1 MYSSWDIGCG
11 VKHRI
16 PCHLGYFSPFTP
28 PPPPPSNNP
37 AKQNFQKVKKK
48 VFIHYHFAHVHHKW
62 RSYDVW
68 WDMVHDRQIFFFF
81 FFHVEPFSPFYP
93 TSDHNKNQNFE
104 KMKKNWKYYHFTHV
118 YHKWQSYDVQFP
130 RYETWWT
137 EFFVTFDDFFIF
149 CYFTHLTTQK
159 IKIYKK

>member
-81 FFHVEPFSPFYP
+81 FFFMLSHFHPFIPL
-93 TSDHNKNQNFE
+93 
-104 KMKKNWKYYHFTHV
+104 
-118 YHKWQSYDVQFP
+118 
-130 RYETWWT
+130 
-137 EFFVTFDDFFIF
+137 VTTI
-149 CYFTHLTTQK
+149 K
-159 IKIYKK
+159 IKILKKWKKTESIIILHMYTINDNHMMYSSRDMKHDGQNFLSLSMIFLFFAILPT

>member
-16 PCHLGYFSPFTP
+16 PCHLGYFSPFT
-28 PPPPPSNNP
+28 PPPSNNP

-81 FFHVEPFSPFYP
+81 FFMLSHFHPFIPL
-93 TSDHNKNQNFE
+93 
-104 KMKKNWKYYHFTHV
+104 
-118 YHKWQSYDVQFP
+118 
-130 RYETWWT
+130 
-137 EFFVTFDDFFIF
+137 VTTI
-149 CYFTHLTTQK
+149 K
-159 IKIYKK
+159 IKILKKWKKTESIIILHMYTINDNHMMYSSRDMKHDGQNFLSFSMIFLFFAILPT